1 MGVAAAV
8 AAAAAAMSMAD
19 AAAAGRTFFASG
31 LPLELVSIWQVT
43 SQYTRVVNVLRGAR
57 RDDAL

>member
-19 AAAAGRTFFASG
+19 AAAAGRTFFASA
-31 LPLELVSIWQVT
+31 LPLKLVSIW
-43 SQYTRVVNVLRGAR
+43 
-57 RDDAL
+57 